1 MVQRVLCLLTA
12 TMLGFVMAVPVAW
25 AQEAPVRIR
34 GTIEKVEG
42 DTYIVK
48 ARDGA
53 ELKLKLAANATVVAL
68 VQASPADIKQGSYI
82 GIAGMPQAD
91 GSQKALEVHIFP
103 EAMRG
108 VGDGHRGWDLQPSST
123 MTNGNVE
130 QTAAA
135 SDGQLVTLK
144 YKDGEKKVA
153 IPAGIPIVLYVPG
166 EVSELKP
173 GAKIFVSAAT
183 KQPDGTLAGPACQRR
198 PRCGAADVVL
208 GEGRGARRLAP
219 AVRKKAVR
227 QRWAGVVG
235 GSAASPRP
243 AALARS
249 IARASW
255 RLQRPSRK
263 AQTHADQST
272 QIDGGER
279 HHENERDRPKIGAGA
294 ERVKGVANDRQHGS
308 QGEGGRNPPT
318 ACETPN
324 RQRLQHDIGE

>member
-1 MVQRVLCLLTA
+1 MVQRVLCLLAA
-12 TMLGFVMAVPVAW
+12 TMLGFVMAVPMAW

-91 GSQKALEVHIFP
+91 GSQRALEVHIFP
-103 EAMRG
+103 ESMRG

-135 SDGQLVTLK
+135 SDGQQVTLK

-153 IPAGIPIVLYVPG
+153 IPAGIPIVLYAPG

-183 KQPDGTLAGPACQRR
+183 KQPDGTLQA
-198 PRCGAADVVL
+198 PRVNV
-208 GEGRGARRLAP
+208 GRGVAP
-219 AVRKKAVR
+219 
-227 QRWAGVVG
+227 
-235 GSAASPRP
+235 PM
-243 AALARS
+243 
-249 IARASW
+249 
-255 RLQRPSRK
+255 
-263 AQTHADQST
+263 
-272 QIDGGER
+272 
-279 HHENERDRPKIGAGA
+279 
-294 ERVKGVANDRQHGS
+294 
-308 QGEGGRNPPT
+308 
-318 ACETPN
+318 
-324 RQRLQHDIGE
+324 

>member
-1 MVQRVLCLLTA
+1 MVQRVLCLLAA
-12 TMLGFVMAVPVAW
+12 TMLGLVMAVPMAW

-103 EAMRG
+103 ESMRG
-108 VGDGHRGWDLQPSST
+108 VGDGHRGWDLQASST

-135 SDGQLVTLK
+135 SDGQQVTLK
-144 YKDGEKKVA
+144 YKDGEKKIA

-183 KQPDGTLAGPACQRR
+183 KQPDGTLQA
-198 PRCGAADVVL
+198 PRVNV
-208 GEGRGARRLAP
+208 GRGVAP
-219 AVRKKAVR
+219 
-227 QRWAGVVG
+227 
-235 GSAASPRP
+235 PM
-243 AALARS
+243 
-249 IARASW
+249 
-255 RLQRPSRK
+255 
-263 AQTHADQST
+263 
-272 QIDGGER
+272 
-279 HHENERDRPKIGAGA
+279 
-294 ERVKGVANDRQHGS
+294 
-308 QGEGGRNPPT
+308 
-318 ACETPN
+318 
-324 RQRLQHDIGE
+324 

>member
-1 MVQRVLCLLTA
+1 MVQRVLCLLSA
-12 TMLGFVMAVPVAW
+12 TMLGIVMAVPMAW

-68 VQASPADIKQGSYI
+68 VQASAADIKQGSYI

-183 KQPDGTLAGPACQRR
+183 KQPDGTLQA
-198 PRCGAADVVL
+198 PRVNV
-208 GEGRGARRLAP
+208 GRGVAP
-219 AVRKKAVR
+219 
-227 QRWAGVVG
+227 
-235 GSAASPRP
+235 PM
-243 AALARS
+243 
-249 IARASW
+249 
-255 RLQRPSRK
+255 
-263 AQTHADQST
+263 
-272 QIDGGER
+272 
-279 HHENERDRPKIGAGA
+279 
-294 ERVKGVANDRQHGS
+294 
-308 QGEGGRNPPT
+308 
-318 ACETPN
+318 
-324 RQRLQHDIGE
+324 

>member
-68 VQASPADIKQGSYI
+68 VQASAADIKQGSYI

-144 YKDGEKKVA
+144 YKDGEKKIA

-183 KQPDGTLAGPACQRR
+183 KQPDGTLQA
-198 PRCGAADVVL
+198 PRVNV
-208 GEGRGARRLAP
+208 GRGVAP
-219 AVRKKAVR
+219 
-227 QRWAGVVG
+227 
-235 GSAASPRP
+235 PM
-243 AALARS
+243 
-249 IARASW
+249 
-255 RLQRPSRK
+255 
-263 AQTHADQST
+263 
-272 QIDGGER
+272 
-279 HHENERDRPKIGAGA
+279 
-294 ERVKGVANDRQHGS
+294 
-308 QGEGGRNPPT
+308 
-318 ACETPN
+318 
-324 RQRLQHDIGE
+324 

>member
-1 MVQRVLCLLTA
+1 MVQRVLCLLSA
-12 TMLGFVMAVPVAW
+12 TMLGMVMAVPMAW
-25 AQEAPVRIR
+25 TQEAPVRIR

-68 VQASPADIKQGSYI
+68 VQASAADIKQGSYI

-144 YKDGEKKVA
+144 YKDGEKKIA

-183 KQPDGTLAGPACQRR
+183 KQPDGSLQA
-198 PRCGAADVVL
+198 PRVNV
-208 GEGRGARRLAP
+208 GRGVAP
-219 AVRKKAVR
+219 
-227 QRWAGVVG
+227 
-235 GSAASPRP
+235 PM
-243 AALARS
+243 
-249 IARASW
+249 
-255 RLQRPSRK
+255 
-263 AQTHADQST
+263 
-272 QIDGGER
+272 
-279 HHENERDRPKIGAGA
+279 
-294 ERVKGVANDRQHGS
+294 
-308 QGEGGRNPPT
+308 
-318 ACETPN
+318 
-324 RQRLQHDIGE
+324 